1 MPSSGS
7 GGTVVARCGPSGVHT
22 VSMSSSCDITFSG
35 YRGAM
40 RLILPPV
47 RELRRRLPR
56 LLWGL
61 VLFGWGIAVMVAADL
76 GLGPWDVLHQGLSNR
91 TGVPIGTVG
100 IIVGA
105 LVLLLWL
112 PLRERMGLG
121 TVLNVVVIGIVVD
134 LTLLVLPSPDALW
147 LRGLFLAAGPPLFA
161 VGSGYYIGAGLGP
174 GPRDGLMT
182 GLARRGWPV
191 GRVRTLLELAVLA
204 IGWLLGGTV
213 GLGTVYFAVAIG
225 PMVQLALPRLSIPEP
240 PLEPTEIAV
249 SAR

>member
-1 MPSSGS
+1 
-7 GGTVVARCGPSGVHT
+7 
-22 VSMSSSCDITFSG
+22 
-35 YRGAM
+35 M
-40 RLILPPV
+40 RLLLPSRP
-47 RELRRRLPR
+47 ELRRRLPR

-76 GLGPWDVLHQGLSNR
+76 GLGPWDVLHQGVSRL
-91 TGVPIGTVG
+91 TGIPIGTVG
-100 IIVGA
+100 ILVGA

-134 LTLLVLPSPDALW
+134 LTLLVLPVPEATW
-147 LRGLFLAAGPPLFA
+147 LRWVYLAVGPPLFA

-182 GLARRGWPV
+182 GLARRGWRV
-191 GRVRTLLELAVLA
+191 GRVRTGIELTALA
-204 IGWLLGGTV
+204 IGWLLGGTAGV
-213 GLGTVYFAVAIG
+213 GTLYFALAIG
-225 PMVQLALPRLSIPEP
+225 PMVQLALPRLTLPEP
-240 PLEPTEIAV
+240 PLEPTEVAV